1 MIRTLFLICGAS
13 FVLCV
18 ACFAGAAAL
27 GAPYFFDH
35 GWTPFDRDWNIDLD
49 DGWRNHWRDHWR
61 ARHFDDDNGDAS
73 DATPTTRE
81 IAWSGGD
88 GLDID
93 IPADVQ
99 FTAGAGPGKI
109 TISGPKGTVDRVT
122 LSGSHLQFSGDDDD
136 ARRVTIAMTAPSLS
150 RFSLSGDETLGLTG
164 LAQDELDIDV
174 SGHATVNAAGK
185 VRAAKIEISGDGDVD
200 LGKLAA
206 QDARVEIDGSGRA
219 AIAPTASADLHISG
233 SGEVN
238 LLTHP
243 ANVSSDVSGS
253 GRIVQGQPAKN

>member
-1 MIRTLFLICGAS
+1 MIRTLLLICGAS
-13 FVLCV
+13 IGLSI
-18 ACFAGAAAL
+18 ACFAGAAAV

-35 GWTPFDRDWNIDLD
+35 GWRLFDHDWRIDF
-49 DGWRNHWRDHWR
+49 RDHDGNRWR
-61 ARHFDDDNGDAS
+61 ARHFDDDSDSGDN
-73 DATPTTRE
+73 TPATRE
-81 IAWSGGD
+81 IAWTGGD
-88 GLDID
+88 ALDID
-93 IPADVQ
+93 IPADIQ
-99 FTAGAGPGKI
+99 FTTGGGPGKI

-136 ARRVTIAMTAPSLS
+136 AGRVTIAMSAPGLR
-150 RFSLSGDETLGLTG
+150 RFSLSGDETLSLAG
-164 LAQDELDIDV
+164 LAQDELDVDV

-185 VRAAKIEISGDGDVD
+185 VRAAKIDISGSGDVD

-206 QDARVEIDGSGRA
+206 QDASVEIDGSGSA

-243 ANVSSDVSGS
+243 ANVSSDISGS
-253 GRIVQGQPAKN
+253 GRIVQGQPAAKN

>member
-13 FVLCV
+13 FVLSV

-35 GWTPFDRDWNIDLD
+35 GWPLFDRGWNIDV
-49 DGWRNHWRDHWR
+49 RDNAGNHWR
-61 ARHFDDDNGDAS
+61 ARHFDDDGEAGDM
-73 DATPTTRE
+73 TPATRE
-81 IAWSGGD
+81 IAWSGAD
-88 GLDID
+88 ALDID

-99 FTAGAGPGKI
+99 FTTATGPGKI

-122 LSGSHLQFSGDDDD
+122 LSDSHLAFSGDGDD
-136 ARRVTIAMTAPSLS
+136 ASRVTIAMTAPALR
-150 RFSLSGDETLGLTG
+150 RFSLSGDETLSLTG
-164 LAQDELDIDV
+164 LAQDELDVDV

-185 VRAAKIEISGDGDVD
+185 VRTAKVDISGSGDVD

-206 QDARVEIDGSGRA
+206 QDASVEIDGSGRA
-219 AIAPTASADLHISG
+219 AVAPTASADLHISG

-238 LLTHP
+238 LLSHP

-253 GRIVQGQPAKN
+253 GRIVQGQPPVAKN